1 MIWYGTDS
9 QPSVQGALVVRSCAV
24 RYAVTTAL
32 CEHCSGAM
40 GGFAQTDIPVSNKNY
55 QRV

>member
-40 GGFAQTDIPVSNKNY
+40 GGFAQTDNY
-55 QRV
+55 Q